1 MRLFPFGANR
11 LREILRSFLFLRRR
25 KCVHSTIP
33 LFFLP
38 GIKVALGS
46 NTAAQGELPAD
57 EEEAIAVI
65 YDDFRSGCKHI
76 TYPDGYIADD
86 LYEMMDL

>member
-1 MRLFPFGANR
+1 MDDRILTVTDGDR
-11 LREILRSFLFLRRR
+11 QIEYIISEILRLDEGNFFAIFNLTEGGFMFGQFL
-25 KCVHSTIP
+25 
-33 LFFLP
+33 
-38 GIKVALGS
+38 
-46 NTAAQGELPAD
+46 GELPAD
-57 EEEAIAVI
+57 DEEAIAVI